1 LSDNSND
8 WLATLANAPLPGVK
22 AGVACYEKLGVPA
35 SQLVLA
41 FPWYA
46 HLLAAKRLWRSQSQ
60 LLTGDVMFSCD
71 H

>member
-1 LSDNSND
+1 
-8 WLATLANAPLPGVK
+8 
-22 AGVACYEKLGVPA
+22 
-35 SQLVLA
+35 VLA